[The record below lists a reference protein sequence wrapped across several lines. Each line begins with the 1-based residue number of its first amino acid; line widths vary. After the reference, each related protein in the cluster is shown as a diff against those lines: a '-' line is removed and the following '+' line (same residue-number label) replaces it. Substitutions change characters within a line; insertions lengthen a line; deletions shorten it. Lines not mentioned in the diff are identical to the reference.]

1 MEHKPI
7 AVQLCFVLGDQVLIV
22 DFTVEANSDI
32 AAAIAQFL
40 VRYPEYQTALSLP
53 NAGVAVFGKLR
64 ALTDVVRAG
73 DRIEICGPLIATP
86 MDARRRR
93 AQREH
98 KGGKM

>member
-1 MEHKPI
+1 MENKPV
-7 AVQLCFVLGDQVLIV
+7 AMQFCFVLGGESHLV
-22 DFTVEANSDI
+22 DFSIDDNVN
-32 AAAIAQFL
+32 IAQAIIEFGA
-40 VRYPEYQTALSLP
+40 RFPEYQAALSLA

-64 ALTDVVRAG
+64 TINDIVRTG
-73 DRIEICGPLIATP
+73 DRIEICAPLIATP